1 MTDYFK
7 KAPAGSKPAATAR
20 KASASQKVPESKGK
34 APVKRA
40 PAKKVV
46 VDSSD
51 DDADVVVKSSPPP
64 APRQTAPKRA
74 ARGKAKAYIELTD
87 GDDDDGGNGDGD
99 DSFEI

>member
-1 MTDYFK
+1 MADYFK

-20 KASASQKVPESKGK
+20 KASASQKIPESKGK

-51 DDADVVVKSSPPP
+51 DDADVVVESSPPP

-87 GDDDDGGNGDGD
+87 GDDDNDGGNGD